1 MESAQKYQSL
11 CDQMVREQIERRG
24 VKDQRLLK
32 ALREVPRHRFVPEQ
46 ISHMAYEDCPL
57 AIGDGQTISQPYI
70 VGLMTELLELKGGEK
85 VLEIGTGS
93 GYQAAVLARLAGYV
107 HSVERL
113 ESLAENAAR
122 ILAEL
127 RLSNVMIHLGD
138 GSKGWVTEAP
148 YDGILV
154 TAAAQK
160 VPKPILEQLAD
171 DGRLVIPVGSRMNQD
186 LQVWQRKG
194 DQFIHRSVL
203 AVAFVPLRGELGWTL
218 KDWEESNFW

>member
-1 MESAQKYQSL
+1 MDGAQKYQSL

-24 VKDQRLLK
+24 IKDQRLLM
-32 ALREVPRHRFVPEQ
+32 ALRAVPRHRFVPDQ

-70 VGLMTELLELKGGEK
+70 VALMTELLELQGGEK

-93 GYQAAVLARLAGYV
+93 GYQAAVLAKLAQQI

-113 ESLAENAAR
+113 ENLAGKAAR

-127 RLSNVMIHLGD
+127 ALNNVEVHLGD
-138 GSKGWVTEAP
+138 GSKGWEAEAP

-160 VPKPILEQLAD
+160 VPKPLLDQLANK
-171 DGRLVIPVGSRMNQD
+171 GRLVIPVGSRMNQD
-186 LQVWQRKG
+186 LEVWQRQ
-194 DQFIHRSVL
+194 DDRYFHRSVL
-203 AVAFVPLRGELGWTL
+203 AVAFVPLRGELGWTM
-218 KDWEESNFW
+218 KDWEESNNW